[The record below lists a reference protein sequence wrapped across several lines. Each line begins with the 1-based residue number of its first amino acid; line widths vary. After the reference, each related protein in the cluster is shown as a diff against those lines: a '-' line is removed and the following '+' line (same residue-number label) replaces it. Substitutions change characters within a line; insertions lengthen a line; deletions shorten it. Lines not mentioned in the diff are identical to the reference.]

1 MDNYQQRVYNADS
14 SSKVDVSINDLK
26 LWVEGFCLCGIKSL
40 GPIFLDQ
47 RDPSQEMHWVR
58 QMLSSLTFSVEHAK
72 KKKKKSPASHTG
84 RRCSPRRRLC
94 SVKRPCNRLFVRGA
108 RNSLTSE
115 DRKKVEIRRSLKGSI
130 LARRLLR
137 TSNEDI
143 GLTPSDA
150 EVGDNICVF

>member
-72 KKKKKSPASHTG
+72 KKKKKA
-84 RRCSPRRRLC
+84 
-94 SVKRPCNRLFVRGA
+94 
-108 RNSLTSE
+108 
-115 DRKKVEIRRSLKGSI
+115 
-130 LARRLLR
+130 LLR
-137 TSNEDI
+137 TLAADVHLEGGYAVSRGHAIDFSYEEREIVSRRRI
-143 GLTPSDA
+143 GRRSK
-150 EVGDNICVF
+150 